1 MTSLPAP
8 RIGAP
13 RRGTEPVASRWPLIM
28 GAVGLAS
35 GTALAVWTALTV
47 TEQPFSG
54 AFHLWVADDSTHELS
69 IAGYLLTPFVV
80 IGALIWDRIGQR
92 LGLRD
97 RNFGIKPRYTRTLQI
112 MAIGAMV
119 VGAWHIYNIAYL
131 VATR

>member
-1 MTSLPAP
+1 MNSLTAP
-8 RIGAP
+8 RVAAP
-13 RRGTEPVASRWPLIM
+13 RRSSQPVASHWPLVM
-28 GAVGLAS
+28 GAAGLAS
-35 GTALAVWTALTV
+35 GIALAAWTAATV

-54 AFHLWVADDSTHELS
+54 EFHLWVADDSTHELS

-97 RNFGIKPRYTRTLQI
+97 RNFGLKPRYTRALQG
-112 MAIGAMV
+112 MAMCAMV

-131 VATR
+131 AATA